1 MTLAQRNGEILRIPD
16 AQTKRNTVSKAVAR
30 AALIDEGLYTK
41 KGKLRVAFGGKSKK
55 ADADA

>member
-1 MTLAQRNGEILRIPD
+1 MTLAQRNGEILRILD

-41 KGKLRVAFGGKSKK
+41 KGKLRVEFGGKSKK